1 MEFVNIKACVGEI
14 RIDDNVVLR
23 IADHLE
29 DGCIVC
35 QAKFRQNVCG
45 QHKFGTVDALFDHYF
60 ISDRNLQDYILR
72 IISFIE
78 GTL

>member
-1 MEFVNIKACVGEI
+1 MDFVNIKACIDKI

-35 QAKFRQNVCG
+35 QAEFRQHACE
-45 QHKFGTVDALFDHYF
+45 QYKFGTVSALFEHYF
-60 ISDRNLQDYILR
+60 ISDRNLQDCILR
-72 IISFIE
+72 IISFID